1 VIRFPITA
9 LSVIQSRRR
18 QTAYDGLERLTLG
31 QRAALGLD
39 IGPAH
44 LADDN
49 ADQITIRP
57 QDAKDKE

>member
-1 VIRFPITA
+1 MIRFPITA

-44 LADDN
+44 LADDI
-49 ADQITIRP
+49 ADRITSRP

>member
-31 QRAALGLD
+31 QKAALGLD
-39 IGPAH
+39 TGPAH
-44 LADDN
+44 LADDI
-49 ADQITIRP
+49 ADRIPYDQHDA
-57 QDAKDKE
+57 QDTE

>member
-1 VIRFPITA
+1 MIRFPITA

-44 LADDN
+44 QADDVL
-49 ADQITIRP
+49 DRTILCP
-57 QDAKDKE
+57 TDAQNQE

>member
-1 VIRFPITA
+1 MIRFPITA
-9 LSVIQSRRR
+9 LNVVQSRRR

-44 LADDN
+44 LADDEN
-49 ADQITIRP
+49 YRSPIGKIDT
-57 QDAKDKE
+57 KDKD

>member
-1 VIRFPITA
+1 MIRFPVTA

-31 QRAALGLD
+31 QKAALGLD

-44 LADDN
+44 LADDVKK
-49 ADQITIRP
+49 P
-57 QDAKDKE
+57 QPRVSEDTKAKE

>member
-49 ADQITIRP
+49 ADRITIRP